1 MPDVAV
7 NLFSVGE
14 EQVERAFARLAR
26 AGDSLERR
34 LAQSSR
40 THARAVENASTAY
53 ANAERNIRRNLT
65 SNVAASNLL
74 ARAEQ
79 LRESRITNATRARA
93 RALENIDLKYKQSTS
108 QIKTS
113 AAESITAVRRLSQ
126 AETSR
131 EDRLADASR
140 KRSRA
145 VTEARVAYNRS
156 RKGIQDD
163 AADTTR
169 ATNLLARAEE
179 QRGERLRKSAVTRT
193 RAEEDANARYLQSA
207 RTITQSTK
215 DSEVLTNRLANAE
228 ASRNQRLERTGTDH
242 VRRLQDANTAY
253 TNATRLINQNTESS
267 TNATRR
273 LADASRAKETSIK
286 RAARI
291 ETSAIADTN
300 AAYERTARNINQNT
314 TTAEQATSRL
324 ARAERTRNDRRVL
337 AEQSYAQT
345 VADANTTFEKSSRNR
360 GQQLTNQAALTARLA
375 RAEQIR
381 DDRIANATRTRARA
395 EEDAQAN
402 FARTAENAQRAGTTS
417 TRALNQAA
425 QSTSRFERGLNAVN
439 RQLSTVGRRFRSV
452 FTVTAALQVLLVVH
466 QIGRGIAFLITQ
478 GIGFNM
484 FLEQNAIALSA
495 ILGTTR
501 ELTIANG
508 QAVSAIL
515 FYPVIYEEA
524 RRLQKEI
531 VLLSVETIG
540 TAEDLTGVY
549 QRILAFTAQQ
559 KATDEERLQ
568 LSSNLLNI
576 ARLIG
581 LNETETLIEIRQITT
596 LETNRGQA
604 VLQVLGLNIK
614 QLRNWKEQGELV
626 QRLNTALE
634 PIRIIAQEIGN
645 SFLGVSESVK
655 SLIAINLGTVF
666 QDSFRGLGDIL
677 RGARDRLTE
686 ILEQG
691 PLVQILGLSTAELE
705 AFGAKLAD
713 ILINVGTYLADAI
726 NSITEFTVRTPGFIT
741 GLTITF
747 QAIELLLSGVARAF
761 ARVFEFFGFLASS
774 TFGQTI
780 KTIFGDD
787 PVVRAQ
793 SRGAR
798 VQQGAGQLA
807 FASAAAGAGGGGS
820 GFGLESRSP
829 EFLSSRSSS
838 GLAADLRNDA
848 RAFKESIRSVGAVL
862 NAGAQLTASY
872 NRKIVGFFRSQ
883 DANFDTANERA
894 NTFGETLINLFEG
907 VKEFVSDINRSITF
921 TPEERAAQE
930 KLQQEFLP
938 GLFDPGVGLG
948 TFVKELAASFFENLG
963 PLIISTAAGAL
974 SGVSV
979 AGVPGAALG
988 AGFAAAAFVGPSFRD
1003 RLQGSADRTSATDR
1017 IGNLVS
1023 ERGIENLF
1031 ISITARI
1038 ERLNEILAVDFS
1050 KLNLDEITGI
1060 NEDILEIREQFAPF
1074 RRAAI
1079 EIIQADPAIVAGGEE
1094 TQKALRERIAAFDQF
1109 FKDFVALFTN
1119 RNQAL
1124 NELTRQQLRALNTI
1138 QKEVANLET
1147 QTTRIDIIQDRT
1159 SPTAF
1164 IAARETQIEN
1174 LRQRD
1179 LLRVGSLEGGPASV
1193 NRAAELRR
1201 QNVPREFESLL
1212 DERAAFQTGQAQFDA
1227 QTDLT
1232 ALKQVTAERQTQ
1244 HQLVTQTLETQQ
1256 RSLDQELSTLRDTES
1271 GYDRQLEIVE
1281 EIGRVQQSQGNE
1293 RLAQL
1298 QDQATLD
1305 EQNLLFARKQL
1316 TDFTV
1321 IRAEQL
1327 QLLLSSGASGEQ
1339 LTLFDQES
1347 TRQLQE
1353 LSGGVDQ
1360 FRDKLA
1366 LTNGTINETRTTLQL
1381 TADEAVETLRQAS
1394 VAIVNQ
1400 QASRAASRQEFE
1412 SGVNLGQLRRA
1423 SSLRATQLELATQ
1436 TADIQQQAL
1445 QQELSLLQS
1454 RDKGFARQLEIVT
1467 RIGAIEQLQGEL
1479 KIRSLQEQITLRQQ
1493 ELRIAEE
1500 SLAFSAT
1507 QSVQTR
1513 SELVSAGASPREL
1526 QNFDETSV
1534 QTIETLKTRIQ
1545 DLKNTI
1551 DLTNGSIEETGAAMI
1566 RAGKQTEES
1575 LRKISTVTVNIGA
1588 VARTSIRE
1596 FLVGVSRGTAKVGDF
1611 FANLGD
1617 SIRGHVT
1624 GGLAD
1629 ALTSKLD
1636 FDLVFERNVISLGG
1650 IFGTFGTRVSEVFQG
1665 VFDKIQ
1671 QGFAAISGQT
1681 IQAPVIVGEV
1691 GPQLPAP
1698 GTPGGPQGPPAPGTP
1713 GTSGANL
1720 APAAQGTP
1728 LGQQLARAGIEIAGL
1743 LASRP
1748 IREFSTDVGGGSSQ
1762 ARTGANIGGFVGST
1776 GGRIVGTAFGGPIG
1790 GAIGA
1795 FVGDF
1800 VGSFFG
1806 ALFGGLFAPGRI
1818 AAEKKKIR
1826 NYFDDILSFDPS
1838 FRNQPGA
1845 AKGTA
1850 FVPGAPDRE
1859 ALEFLGAVYADKNL
1873 RKNDE
1878 QGLGTVQRFA
1888 NQFFNA
1894 VFNRGLSVEQQRE
1907 EINSIRESQNINTP
1921 QDVLRVFTTFDRE
1934 VGPDEYQENVDEGL
1948 PREARVTRSD
1958 VLTGGIQLLTNF
1970 DERINAAAVANNF
1983 LADSFA
1989 KLRPEALETIEA
2001 IRNGSIDVE
2010 EALLKYGIPAG
2021 SLKIDE
2027 AEFLA
2032 FVELASQGID
2042 ALTERVNNFRKAL
2055 QDIEHTQVNLD
2066 VNFTQT
2072 LINEGFL
2079 DPDAIIA
2086 PLQARR
2092 DLYASNEE
2100 EARGRLPDL
2109 ASLDVTDDAATDR
2122 ALGTLNEVLNALE
2135 ARGQALLAIF
2145 KAESAAIDARIETL
2159 VAARMAAID
2168 AEVAAVREQIA
2179 VVEAVTDAIRDQVK
2193 AIDEQIKGI
2202 DRQIKAIDKRA
2213 GAVQDQIKAIDLERD
2228 AINDLIK
2235 AIDKRADA
2243 VTKEI
2248 KGIDRERDAIN
2259 DLIEAIDKR
2268 ADAVTKEIKGI
2279 DLERSLIND
2288 QIEAIDKR
2296 AGAVQDEI
2304 RGIDK
2309 QTTAITKQIPAINK
2323 QTAAITAQ
2331 ISAIDNQ
2338 IKELQTTVK
2347 AFEQVS
2353 LNAQKAIDSI
2363 VASVST
2369 APEQEAAVQRQ
2380 LADQET
2386 ELRNPDLT
2394 SVERASIL
2402 NEIIALSSQQVKLL
2416 QRGDPD
2422 AVRDFIKNVILPRLE
2437 GIQDNAD
2444 TTSMT
2449 ADTSIEVLQAEKDAQ
2464 IAAKDILIAEKD
2476 NLIAAKDILIAEKD
2490 NLIARRDEIIAEK
2503 DVLFAQRDI
2512 LDAKKDILN
2521 AKRDEI
2527 IAEKDNLISAKDIL
2541 DAEKDIL
2548 IARRDEII
2556 AEKDVLFAE
2565 RDILDAKKDELIVEK
2580 DLILAEKDVLF
2591 AQREELLENKNV
2603 LLEKIALQNDRRNV
2617 LLDDIKVIELKRNE
2631 EVAGVNDLIAEKDEL
2646 RNQFLND
2653 ITVINEA
2660 QVVVLE
2666 EMRAILD
2673 RRLAAATAALD
2684 QLVDNPSSGTDTGAA
2699 ETSAANERARERDE
2713 RARERDERAKDR
2725 AEATKERARRERES
2739 AEDRTRTG
2747 TGARVNDGDGG
2758 RTRPA
2763 GIGARVNAGDGG
2775 RTRTAGSG
2783 ARYGINAVPAQTG
2796 LFTTVRQPTLIRT
2809 GEGGFPEDVL
2819 IRPHRQGGIA
2829 GGEGGNGGGGGGG
2842 VTINI
2847 TNQFVIG
2854 DRNIGDATELA
2865 AEATEH
2871 MIEVLNEQL
2880 RFGEARIIIKDE
2892 ILEES

>member
-14 EQVERAFARLAR
+14 EQVERAFSRLAR

-345 VADANTTFEKSSRNR
+345 VADANTTFEKSSRSR
-360 GQQLTNQAALTARLA
+360 GQQLNNQAALTARLA

-417 TRALNQAA
+417 TRALNQAT

-466 QIGRGIAFLITQ
+466 QIGRGIGFLIAQ

-604 VLQVLGLNIK
+604 VLQVLGFNIK

-634 PIRIIAQEIGN
+634 PIRKIAQEIGN
-645 SFLGVSESVK
+645 SFLGVLESVE

-677 RGARDRLTE
+677 RGARDRLKE

-713 ILINVGTYLADAI
+713 ILINVGTYLADVI
-726 NSITEFTVRTPGFIT
+726 NSVTEFTVRTPAFIT
-741 GLTITF
+741 GLTYLF
-747 QAIELLLSGVARAF
+747 QSIELLLSGVARAF
-761 ARVFEFFGFLASS
+761 ARVVEFFGFLSSS

-780 KTIFGDD
+780 STIFGDD
-787 PVVRAQ
+787 PAVRAQ

-807 FASAAAGAGGGGS
+807 FASAAAGGGGGSGS

-829 EFLSSRSSS
+829 AYLSTRASS
-838 GLAADLRNDA
+838 GLADDLQNDA

-872 NRKIVGFFRSQ
+872 NRKIVGFFQRQ
-883 DANFDTANERA
+883 DTNFDTANEKA
-894 NTFGETLINLFEG
+894 NSFGETLINLFVNVKKFILDIDTNLG
-907 VKEFVSDINRSITF
+907 VTPRQITARKEQN
-921 TPEERAAQE
+921 
-930 KLQQEFLP
+930 QEFLT
-938 GLFDPGVGLG
+938 GFIDPGVSLG
-948 TFVKELAASFFENLG
+948 TFVKELATSFFENLIPLLTGAAVGLGVGG
-963 PLIISTAAGAL
+963 PVGAAIGAGA
-974 SGVSV
+974 
-979 AGVPGAALG
+979 AT
-988 AGFAAAAFVGPSFRD
+988 AAFVGPRFNE

-1094 TQKALRERIAAFDQF
+1094 TQKALRERIAAFDKF

-1124 NELTRQQLRALNTI
+1124 NDLTKQQLRALNTI

-1147 QTTRIDIIQDRT
+1147 QTTRIDIIQNRT

-1164 IAARETQIEN
+1164 IVARETQIEN

-1271 GYDRQLEIVE
+1271 DYDRQLEIVE

-1347 TRQLQE
+1347 TRQLEE

-1445 QQELSLLQS
+1445 QQELSFLQS

-1500 SLAFSAT
+1500 SLVFTAT

-1545 DLKNTI
+1545 ELKNTI
-1551 DLTNGSIEETGAAMI
+1551 DLTNGSIDETGEAMI

-1575 LRKISTVTVNIGA
+1575 LRKISTVTVNLGA
-1588 VARTSIRE
+1588 VARSSIRE

-1611 FANLGD
+1611 FENLGD

-1671 QGFAAISGQT
+1671 QGFASISGQT

-1691 GPQLPAP
+1691 GPQLPPP
-1698 GTPGGPQGPPAPGTP
+1698 GTPGGPQGPPAPGTAGTPAPVPAP
-1713 GTSGANL
+1713 GI
-1720 APAAQGTP
+1720 AAAGTP
-1728 LGQQLARAGIEIAGL
+1728 LGEQLSRAGIEIASIF
-1743 LASRP
+1743 ARDP
-1748 IREFSTDVGGGSSQ
+1748 IREFATDVGGGSSQ

-1776 GGRIVGTAFGGPIG
+1776 GGRIVGTAIGGPIG

-1795 FVGDF
+1795 FLGDF
-1800 VGSFFG
+1800 VGSFLG
-1806 ALFGGLFAPGRI
+1806 GLLGGLFGPGRI
-1818 AAEKKKIR
+1818 AKEKSQTR
-1826 NYFDDILSFDPS
+1826 GYLGDTFSFDPS
-1838 FRNQPGA
+1838 FKNLSQAR
-1845 AKGTA
+1845 KGSA
-1850 FVPGAPDRE
+1850 FVPGFPDRE
-1859 ALEFLGAVYADKNL
+1859 AIEFLAADYSADAI

-1878 QGLGTVQRFA
+1878 RGLGTAQRYA
-1888 NQFFNA
+1888 NQFYNA
-1894 VFNRGLSVEQQRE
+1894 VFNEGLTVGEQRE
-1907 EINSIRESQNINTP
+1907 EANRLAERQGIDSPR
-1921 QDVLRVFTTFDRE
+1921 DALRVFNRFDRD

-1948 PREARVTRSD
+1948 PAEARVTRRD
-1958 VLTGGIQLLTNF
+1958 VLTGAIQFSTDF
-1970 DERINAAAVANNF
+1970 DERVDATAFANNL

-1989 KLRPEALETIEA
+1989 RLRPEALETIAA
-2001 IRNGSIDVE
+2001 IRDGSIDVE
-2010 EALLKYGIPAG
+2010 EALLKYNIPAG
-2021 SLKIDE
+2021 SLQIDE

-2032 FVELASQGID
+2032 FVELAKKSLDELI
-2042 ALTERVNNFRKAL
+2042 ERVDNFRKAL
-2055 QDIEHTQVNLD
+2055 QSIEHTQVNLD

-2079 DPDAIIA
+2079 EPDAIIA
-2086 PLQARR
+2086 PLRARA
-2092 DLYASNEE
+2092 DLYATNEAD
-2100 EARGRLPDL
+2100 ARGRLPDL

-2122 ALGTLNEVLNALE
+2122 ALNTLNEVLDALE
-2135 ARGQALLAIF
+2135 ARGAALLAIF
-2145 KAESAAIDARIETL
+2145 KAESAAIDAEIKAL
-2159 VAARMAAID
+2159 VTARMAAID
-2168 AEVAAVREQIA
+2168 AEVAVIQTQIDA
-2179 VVEAVTDAIRDQVK
+2179 INMVTDAIKDQIT
-2193 AIDEQIKGI
+2193 AIDFHIRAVNKEIS
-2202 DRQIKAIDKRA
+2202 AIDKQTT
-2213 GAVQDQIKAIDLERD
+2213 VITKQ
-2228 AINDLIK
+2228 
-2235 AIDKRADA
+2235 
-2243 VTKEI
+2243 VT
-2248 KGIDRERDAIN
+2248 A
-2259 DLIEAIDKR
+2259 
-2268 ADAVTKEIKGI
+2268 
-2279 DLERSLIND
+2279 
-2288 QIEAIDKR
+2288 
-2296 AGAVQDEI
+2296 
-2304 RGIDK
+2304 IDK
-2309 QTTAITKQIPAINK
+2309 QTTAIKD
-2323 QTAAITAQ
+2323 Q
-2331 ISAIDNQ
+2331 ISAIDDQ
-2338 IKELQTTVK
+2338 IKELLTTVK

-2353 LNAQKAIDSI
+2353 SNAQNAIDAI

-2369 APEQEAAVQRQ
+2369 VPEQEAAIQRRI
-2380 LADQET
+2380 ADRET
-2386 ELRNPDLT
+2386 ELLNPDLT
-2394 SVERASIL
+2394 PVERAGIL
-2402 NEIIALSSQQVKLL
+2402 NEIVALTPAQFNLLL
-2416 QRGDPD
+2416 QSDP
-2422 AVRDFIKNVILPRLE
+2422 AAARAYAENVSIPRLE
-2437 GIQDNAD
+2437 GIQDSAD

-2449 ADTSIEVLQAEKDAQ
+2449 ATTDIGVLQAEKDA
-2464 IAAKDILIAEKD
+2464 
-2476 NLIAAKDILIAEKD
+2476 
-2490 NLIARRDEIIAEK
+2490 EI
-2503 DVLFAQRDI
+2503 
-2512 LDAKKDILN
+2512 
-2521 AKRDEI
+2521 AKRDV
-2527 IAEKDNLISAKDIL
+2527 LI
-2541 DAEKDIL
+2541 AEKDIL
-2548 IARRDEII
+2548 IAKRDE
-2556 AEKDVLFAE
+2556 L
-2565 RDILDAKKDELIVEK
+2565 
-2580 DLILAEKDVLF
+2580 LAEKDILL
-2591 AQREELLENKNV
+2591 AEREILLEDKNSLLEQLHIEDLKRNELLAD
-2603 LLEKIALQNDRRNV
+2603 IAL
-2617 LLDDIKVIELKRNE
+2617 IELQRNE
-2631 EVAGVNDLIAEKDEL
+2631 EVAGVNELIAEKDEL
-2646 RNQFLND
+2646 RNKFLID
-2653 ITVINEA
+2653 ITAINEA
-2660 QVVVLE
+2660 QAVVLE
-2666 EMRAILD
+2666 EMREILD
-2673 RRLAAATAALD
+2673 RRLTAAVDSLEALENSPFINTDLDKDDDTRTDIRSRPGAEDDAAEEREKERVAKEKERADAAA
-2684 QLVDNPSSGTDTGAA
+2684 
-2699 ETSAANERARERDE
+2699 
-2713 RARERDERAKDR
+2713 ERAKDR
-2725 AEATKERARRERES
+2725 AEAAEDRARRGRERTEATEERARERAERAREKAERDKERNERARERAEAAKERARRERES
-2739 AEDRTRTG
+2739 AESAASG
-2747 TGARVNDGDGG
+2747 TYTTAENREREKENARKRDEVARERARRERESAANRRKNDLSSGSSLHPIIAALLGLSSSSRQGDTPVVGG
-2758 RTRPA
+2758 
-2763 GIGARVNAGDGG
+2763 
-2775 RTRTAGSG
+2775 
-2783 ARYGINAVPAQTG
+2783 QTG
-2796 LFTTVRQPTLIRT
+2796 LFTTVRQPTIIRA
-2809 GEGGFPEDVL
+2809 GEGGFAEDVL
-2819 IRPHRQGGIA
+2819 IRPHRQGGMG
-2829 GGEGGNGGGGGGG
+2829 GGEGSEAG

-2854 DRNIGDATELA
+2854 DSNIGDAEALASEITEKMV
-2865 AEATEH
+2865 TT
-2871 MIEVLNEQL
+2871 INEQL
-2880 RFGEARIIIKDE
+2880 RFGEARVIIKDE

>member
-1 MPDVAV
+1 MPDVSV

-14 EQVERAFARLAR
+14 EQVERAFSRLAR
-26 AGDSLERR
+26 AGDTLERK

-53 ANAERNIRRNLT
+53 ARNLR
-65 SNVAASNLL
+65 NNQQNLTAL
-74 ARAEQ
+74 ERAEQ
-79 LRESRITNATRARA
+79 
-93 RALENIDLKYKQSTS
+93 
-108 QIKTS
+108 
-113 AAESITAVRRLSQ
+113 
-126 AETSR
+126 
-131 EDRLADASR
+131 
-140 KRSRA
+140 
-145 VTEARVAYNRS
+145 
-156 RKGIQDD
+156 
-163 AADTTR
+163 
-169 ATNLLARAEE
+169 
-179 QRGERLRKSAVTRT
+179 
-193 RAEEDANARYLQSA
+193 
-207 RTITQSTK
+207 
-215 DSEVLTNRLANAE
+215 
-228 ASRNQRLERTGTDH
+228 SRNDKI
-242 VRRLQDANTAY
+242 D
-253 TNATRLINQNTESS
+253 
-267 TNATRR
+267 NATRR
-273 LADASRAKETSIK
+273 RA
-286 RAARI
+286 
-291 ETSAIADTN
+291 
-300 AAYERTARNINQNT
+300 Q
-314 TTAEQATSRL
+314 AE
-324 ARAERTRNDRRVL
+324 
-337 AEQSYAQT
+337 
-345 VADANTTFEKSSRNR
+345 K
-360 GQQLTNQAALTARLA
+360 
-375 RAEQIR
+375 
-381 DDRIANATRTRARA
+381 
-395 EEDAQAN
+395 DAQAT
-402 FARTAENAQRAGTTS
+402 FARTAETAQRVGTTS

-439 RQLSTVGRRFRSV
+439 RQLSTIGRRFRSV

-466 QIGRGIAFLITQ
+466 QIGRGIGYLITQ
-478 GIGFNM
+478 GIGFNR

-645 SFLGVSESVK
+645 SFLGISESVK

-666 QDSFRGLGDIL
+666 QDSFRGLGDVL
-677 RGARDRLTE
+677 RGARDRLKE

-713 ILINVGTYLADAI
+713 ILINVGTYLADVI
-726 NSITEFTVRTPGFIT
+726 NKVTEFTVRTPAFIT
-741 GLTITF
+741 GLTFIF

-761 ARVFEFFGFLASS
+761 ARVVEFFGFLSSS

-787 PVVRAQ
+787 PAVRAQ

-807 FASAAAGAGGGGS
+807 FASAAAGAGGGSGS

-829 EFLSSRSSS
+829 EFLSSQSSS

-894 NTFGETLINLFEG
+894 NTFGETLINLFQG
-907 VKEFVSDINRSITF
+907 VKEFIRDINRSITF

-948 TFVKELAASFFENLG
+948 TFVKELLTSFGENLLV
-963 PLIISTAAGAL
+963 LIGAAAAGGAAGL
-974 SGVSV
+974 GIG
-979 AGVPGAALG
+979 GVPGAIVG
-988 AGFAAAAFVGPSFRD
+988 AAIGASATTAAFVGPSFRD

-1138 QKEVANLET
+1138 QKEVANLEG
-1147 QTTRIDIIQDRT
+1147 QATRLSVIQDQI

-1164 IAARETQIEN
+1164 IASRETQIEN

-1179 LLRVGSLEGGPASV
+1179 LLRVGEIEGGAASV

-1201 QNVPREFESLL
+1201 QNIPREFESLL
-1212 DERAAFQTGQAQFDA
+1212 AERAAFQTEQAQFDA
-1227 QTDLT
+1227 QTALT
-1232 ALKQVTAERQTQ
+1232 ALKQVTAERETQ

-1256 RSLDQELSTLRDTES
+1256 RSLEQELSILRNTES
-1271 GYDRQLEIVE
+1271 GYDRQLEIVK
-1281 EIGRVQQSQGNE
+1281 EIGSVQQSQGNE

-1305 EQNLLFARKQL
+1305 EQNLAFARKRV
-1316 TDFTV
+1316 TDAVTT
-1321 IRAEQL
+1321 REGDR
-1327 QLLLSSGASGEQ
+1327 QLLAIGGATERQ
-1339 LTLFDQES
+1339 LTLFDQAS
-1347 TRQLQE
+1347 TRQLE
-1353 LSGGVDQ
+1353 DLSSGVDQ

-1381 TADEAVETLRQAS
+1381 TAEESVETLRQAS
-1394 VAIVNQ
+1394 IAIVNQ
-1400 QASRAASRQEFE
+1400 QASRAAARQEFE
-1412 SGVNLGQLRRA
+1412 SGVNLTQLQRA
-1423 SSLRATQLELATQ
+1423 SSIRATQLELATK

-1445 QQELSLLQS
+1445 QQELSFLQS
-1454 RDKGFARQLEIVT
+1454 RDKGFARQLEIVE

-1479 KIRSLQEQITLRQQ
+1479 KIKSLQEQVTLRQQ

-1500 SLAFSAT
+1500 SLVFSVT
-1507 QSVQTR
+1507 QSGQQR
-1513 SELVSAGASPREL
+1513 SQLVSEGASPREL

-1534 QTIETLKTRIQ
+1534 PRIETLKTRVQ
-1545 DLKNTI
+1545 ELKNTI
-1551 DLTNGSIEETGAAMI
+1551 DLMNGSIEETGAAMQ
-1566 RAGKQTEES
+1566 RAGAQTEES
-1575 LRKISTVTVNIGA
+1575 LKKISTVTVNLGA

-1611 FANLGD
+1611 FENLGD

-1698 GTPGGPQGPPAPGTP
+1698 GTPGGPPGPPAPGTP
-1713 GTSGANL
+1713 GTSAANL
-1720 APAAQGTP
+1720 APAPQGTP
-1728 LGQQLARAGIEIAGL
+1728 LDQQLTRAGIEIAGL
-1743 LASRP
+1743 LASGP

-1776 GGRIVGTAFGGPIG
+1776 AGRIVGSTFGPL
-1790 GAIGA
+1790 GAAAGA
-1795 FVGDF
+1795 FIGDF

-1806 ALFGGLFAPGRI
+1806 ALFGGLFGPGRI

-1894 VFNRGLSVEQQRE
+1894 IFNQGLSIEQQRE
-1907 EINSIRESQNINTP
+1907 EIGSIRESLNINTP

-1989 KLRPEALETIEA
+1989 ELRPEALETIEA

-2042 ALTERVNNFRKAL
+2042 ALTERVDNFRKAL

-2092 DLYASNEE
+2092 NLYASNEE

-2145 KAESAAIDARIETL
+2145 KAESAAIDAEIKVL

-2168 AEVAAVREQIA
+2168 AEVAVVQQQITA
-2179 VVEAVTDAIRDQVK
+2179 IDMVTDAIKDQIS
-2193 AIDEQIKGI
+2193 AIDFHI
-2202 DRQIKAIDKRA
+2202 RA
-2213 GAVQDQIKAIDLERD
+2213 V
-2228 AINDLIK
+2228 N
-2235 AIDKRADA
+2235 
-2243 VTKEI
+2243 KEI
-2248 KGIDRERDAIN
+2248 KVIDQQT
-2259 DLIEAIDKR
+2259 
-2268 ADAVTKEIKGI
+2268 AVITK
-2279 DLERSLIND
+2279 
-2288 QIEAIDKR
+2288 QVTA
-2296 AGAVQDEI
+2296 
-2304 RGIDK
+2304 IDK
-2309 QTTAITKQIPAINK
+2309 QTTAITD
-2323 QTAAITAQ
+2323 Q
-2331 ISAIDNQ
+2331 ISAIDDQ

-2347 AFEQVS
+2347 AFEKVS
-2353 LNAQKAIDSI
+2353 SNAQNAIDSI

-2369 APEQEAAVQRQ
+2369 VPEQEAAIQRRI
-2380 LADQET
+2380 ADRET
-2386 ELRNPDLT
+2386 ELLNPDLT
-2394 SVERASIL
+2394 PVERAGIL
-2402 NEIIALSSQQVKLL
+2402 NEIVALTPEQFNLLL
-2416 QRGDPD
+2416 QSDP
-2422 AVRDFIKNVILPRLE
+2422 AAARAYAENVSIPRLE
-2437 GIQDNAD
+2437 GIQDSAD

-2449 ADTSIEVLQAEKDAQ
+2449 ATTDIGVLQAEKDA
-2464 IAAKDILIAEKD
+2464 
-2476 NLIAAKDILIAEKD
+2476 
-2490 NLIARRDEIIAEK
+2490 EI
-2503 DVLFAQRDI
+2503 
-2512 LDAKKDILN
+2512 
-2521 AKRDEI
+2521 AKRDV
-2527 IAEKDNLISAKDIL
+2527 LI
-2541 DAEKDIL
+2541 AEKDIL
-2548 IARRDEII
+2548 IARRDE
-2556 AEKDVLFAE
+2556 L
-2565 RDILDAKKDELIVEK
+2565 
-2580 DLILAEKDVLF
+2580 LAEKDILL
-2591 AQREELLENKNV
+2591 AEREILLEDKNL
-2603 LLEKIALQNDRRNV
+2603 LLEQLH
-2617 LLDDIKVIELKRNE
+2617 IEDLKRNE
-2631 EVAGVNDLIAEKDEL
+2631 LLADIAVIELQRNDEVAGVNELIAEKDEL

-2666 EMRAILD
+2666 QMREILD
-2673 RRLAAATAALD
+2673 RRLAATVDALEG
-2684 QLVDNPSSGTDTGAA
+2684 LTDNPSSSGTATAAA
-2699 ETSAANERARERDE
+2699 EERAKNRANAAPLRAAAERARAEA
-2713 RARERDERAKDR
+2713 ARERERERAVAAAERAERAKERNAAARER
-2725 AEATKERARRERES
+2725 AEAARDRARIARERAGGAAPGTYTTAEDRERERENAREIAKNRANAAPLYAAAERERARRER
-2739 AEDRTRTG
+2739 AKN
-2747 TGARVNDGDGG
+2747 V
-2758 RTRPA
+2758 
-2763 GIGARVNAGDGG
+2763 
-2775 RTRTAGSG
+2775 
-2783 ARYGINAVPAQTG
+2783 VPAQTG

-2809 GEGGFPEDVL
+2809 GEGGFAEDVL

-2829 GGEGGNGGGGGGG
+2829 GGGGEGSEGLGTGAG

-2854 DRNIGDATELA
+2854 DRNIGDTEELA
-2865 AEATEH
+2865 SEITEKMVAT
-2871 MIEVLNEQL
+2871 INEQL
-2880 RFGEARIIIKDE
+2880 RFGEARVIIKDE
-2892 ILEES
+2892 ILEEST

>member
-1 MPDVAV
+1 MPDVSV

-14 EQVERAFARLAR
+14 EQVERAFGRLAR
-26 AGDSLERR
+26 AGDTLERK

-53 ANAERNIRRNLT
+53 ARNLR
-65 SNVAASNLL
+65 NNQQNLTAL
-74 ARAEQ
+74 ERAEQ
-79 LRESRITNATRARA
+79 SRNDKIDNATRKRA
-93 RALENIDLKYKQSTS
+93 
-108 QIKTS
+108 
-113 AAESITAVRRLSQ
+113 Q
-126 AETSR
+126 AE
-131 EDRLADASR
+131 
-140 KRSRA
+140 K
-145 VTEARVAYNRS
+145 
-156 RKGIQDD
+156 
-163 AADTTR
+163 
-169 ATNLLARAEE
+169 
-179 QRGERLRKSAVTRT
+179 
-193 RAEEDANARYLQSA
+193 
-207 RTITQSTK
+207 
-215 DSEVLTNRLANAE
+215 
-228 ASRNQRLERTGTDH
+228 
-242 VRRLQDANTAY
+242 
-253 TNATRLINQNTESS
+253 
-267 TNATRR
+267 
-273 LADASRAKETSIK
+273 
-286 RAARI
+286 
-291 ETSAIADTN
+291 
-300 AAYERTARNINQNT
+300 
-314 TTAEQATSRL
+314 
-324 ARAERTRNDRRVL
+324 
-337 AEQSYAQT
+337 
-345 VADANTTFEKSSRNR
+345 
-360 GQQLTNQAALTARLA
+360 
-375 RAEQIR
+375 
-381 DDRIANATRTRARA
+381 
-395 EEDAQAN
+395 DAQAT
-402 FARTAENAQRAGTTS
+402 FARTAETAQRAGTTS

-439 RQLSTVGRRFRSV
+439 RQLSTIGRRFRSV

-466 QIGRGIAFLITQ
+466 QIGRGIGYLITQ
-478 GIGFNM
+478 GIGFNR

-798 VQQGAGQLA
+798 VQQGTGQLA

-1050 KLNLDEITGI
+1050 KLNIDEITGI

-1079 EIIQADPAIVAGGEE
+1079 EIIQADPAIVAGGEK

-1138 QKEVANLET
+1138 QKEVANLEG
-1147 QTTRIDIIQDRT
+1147 QATRRDIIQDRT

-1164 IAARETQIEN
+1164 IAARETEIEN

-1201 QNVPREFESLL
+1201 QNVPQEYESLL
-1212 DERAAFQTGQAQFDA
+1212 AARATFQTEQTLFDA

-1256 RSLDQELSTLRDTES
+1256 RSLEQELSTLRDTES
-1271 GYDRQLEIVE
+1271 GYDRQLEIVK
-1281 EIGRVQQSQGNE
+1281 EIGSVQQLQGNE

-1305 EQNLLFARKQL
+1305 EQNLAFARKRV
-1316 TDFTV
+1316 TDNVTSREEV
-1321 IRAEQL
+1321 RQRIEIE
-1327 QLLLSSGASGEQ
+1327 GASEIQ

-1347 TRQLQE
+1347 TRQLE
-1353 LSGGVDQ
+1353 DLSSGVDQ

-1381 TADEAVETLRQAS
+1381 TAEESVETLRQAS
-1394 VAIVNQ
+1394 IAIVNQ
-1400 QASRAASRQEFE
+1400 QASRAAARQEFE
-1412 SGVNLGQLRRA
+1412 SGVNLTQLRRA
-1423 SSLRATQLELATQ
+1423 SSIRATQLELATK

-1445 QQELSLLQS
+1445 QQELSFLQS
-1454 RDKGFARQLEIVT
+1454 RDKGFARQLEIVE

-1479 KIRSLQEQITLRQQ
+1479 KIRSLQEQVTLRQQ

-1500 SLAFSAT
+1500 SLVFSVT
-1507 QSVQTR
+1507 QSGQQR
-1513 SELVSAGASPREL
+1513 SQLVSEGASPIEL

-1534 QTIETLKTRIQ
+1534 PMIETLKTRVQ
-1545 DLKNTI
+1545 ELKNTI
-1551 DLTNGSIEETGAAMI
+1551 DLMNGSIEETGAAMQ
-1566 RAGKQTEES
+1566 RAGAQTEES
-1575 LRKISTVTVNIGA
+1575 LKKISTVTVNLGA

-1611 FANLGD
+1611 FSNLSS
-1617 SIRGHVT
+1617 SISGHVT

-1629 ALTSKLD
+1629 ALSSKLD
-1636 FDLVFERNVISLGG
+1636 FDLEFERNVVSLGG

-1681 IQAPVIVGEV
+1681 IQAPTVVGEV

-1698 GTPGGPQGPPAPGTP
+1698 GTPGGPPGPPAPGTP

-1720 APAAQGTP
+1720 APAPQGTP
-1728 LGQQLARAGIEIAGL
+1728 ISQQLTRAGIEIAGL
-1743 LASRP
+1743 FASKP

-1762 ARTGANIGGFVGST
+1762 ARTGANVGGFVGST
-1776 GGRIVGTAFGGPIG
+1776 GGRIVGSIFGPV
-1790 GAIGA
+1790 GAAAGA
-1795 FVGDF
+1795 FLGDF
-1800 VGSFFG
+1800 VGSFI
-1806 ALFGGLFAPGRI
+1806 GGLIGGFFAPGRI
-1818 AAEKKKIR
+1818 AQEKKGTRKF
-1826 NYFDDILSFDPS
+1826 FDETLSFDPS
-1838 FRNQPGA
+1838 YKNLSQAR
-1845 AKGTA
+1845 KGSA
-1850 FVPGAPDRE
+1850 FVPGFADRE
-1859 ALEFLGAVYADKNL
+1859 VAEFFGADYAAEAI

-1878 QGLGTVQRFA
+1878 QGLGTAQRYA
-1888 NQFFNA
+1888 NQFENA
-1894 VFNRGLSVEQQRE
+1894 SYNEGLTRGEQQDEFYRLAE
-1907 EINSIRESQNINTP
+1907 RQGIDTP
-1921 QDVLRVFTTFDRE
+1921 QDALDVYNRFDRD

-1948 PREARVTRSD
+1948 SREARVTRSD
-1958 VLTGGIQLLTNF
+1958 VLTGAVRFSTDF
-1970 DERINAAAVANNF
+1970 DDRVNATAFANNL
-1983 LADSFA
+1983 LAESFA
-1989 KLRPEALETIEA
+1989 KLRPEALETIA
-2001 IRNGSIDVE
+2001 GIKDGSIDVE
-2010 EALLKYGIPAG
+2010 EALLKFNLPAG
-2021 SLKIDE
+2021 SLQIDDK
-2027 AEFLA
+2027 AFLE
-2032 FVELASQGID
+2032 FVELAKKD
-2042 ALTERVNNFRKAL
+2042 LDELTNRVDNFRRAL
-2055 QDIEHTQVNLD
+2055 QSIEHTQVNLD

-2079 DPDAIIA
+2079 EPDAIIV
-2086 PLQARR
+2086 PLQARA
-2092 DLYASNEE
+2092 DLAAANEAD
-2100 EARGRLPDL
+2100 ARGRLPDL
-2109 ASLDVTDDAATDR
+2109 DALDVTDDVATDR
-2122 ALGTLNEVLNALE
+2122 ALNILDEVFSALE
-2135 ARGQALLAIF
+2135 ARGEALLAIF
-2145 KAESAAIDARIETL
+2145 KAESAAIDAQIKVL
-2159 VAARMAAID
+2159 VDDRMAAID
-2168 AEVAAVREQIA
+2168 AEVAVVQAQIDA
-2179 VVEAVTDAIRDQVK
+2179 INMVTDAIRDQIT
-2193 AIDEQIKGI
+2193 AIDA
-2202 DRQIKAIDKRA
+2202 QIKAIDKEISAIDKRA
-2213 GAVQDQIKAIDLERD
+2213 DAVQDRIKAIDLERD
-2228 AINDLIK
+2228 AINDLVK

-2248 KGIDRERDAIN
+2248 RGIDRERDAIN
-2259 DLIEAIDKR
+2259 DLIQAIDKR
-2268 ADAVTKEIKGI
+2268 A
-2279 DLERSLIND
+2279 N
-2288 QIEAIDKR
+2288 
-2296 AGAVQDEI
+2296 AVQDEI

-2309 QTTAITKQIPAINK
+2309 QTTATTKQITAIDA
-2323 QTAAITAQ
+2323 QTAAITGQ
-2331 ISAIDNQ
+2331 ISAIDDQ

-2353 LNAQKAIDSI
+2353 LNAQNAIDTI

-2369 APEQEAAVQRQ
+2369 VPEQEAAVQRQ
-2380 LADQET
+2380 IADREA
-2386 ELRNPDLT
+2386 ELLNPNLT
-2394 SVERASIL
+2394 PVERAGIQ
-2402 NEIIALSSQQVKLL
+2402 NEIIALTPAQVKLL
-2416 QRGDPD
+2416 QQGDPE
-2422 AVRDFIKNVILPRLE
+2422 AARAFVENIILPRLE
-2437 GIQDNAD
+2437 GIQDAAD

-2449 ADTSIEVLQAEKDAQ
+2449 ATTDIGVLQAEKDAE
-2464 IAAKDILIAEKD
+2464 IAARDVLIAEKDNLIAVKDILSTKKDILIARRDEIIAEKD
-2476 NLIAAKDILIAEKD
+2476 NLIAAKDIL
-2490 NLIARRDEIIAEK
+2490 N
-2503 DVLFAQRDI
+2503 
-2512 LDAKKDILN
+2512 
-2521 AKRDEI
+2521 
-2527 IAEKDNLISAKDIL
+2527 
-2541 DAEKDIL
+2541 AEKDIL

-2556 AEKDVLFAE
+2556 AEKDVLFTE

-2591 AQREELLENKNV
+2591 AKREELLEDKNI
-2603 LLEKIALQNDRRNV
+2603 LLENLHIEGLKRNE
-2617 LLDDIKVIELKRNE
+2617 LLAEIVVIELQRNE
-2631 EVAGVNDLIAEKDEL
+2631 EVAGVNELIAEKDEL
-2646 RNQFLND
+2646 RNQFLLD
-2653 ITVINEA
+2653 ITEINEA
-2660 QVVVLE
+2660 QAIVLAEMRSILNRRLTEAVNALE
-2666 EMRAILD
+2666 ELVNNPFIDTGKDRDVSTDDDILSSPGAAGEREKEEAARAKERADEAD
-2673 RRLAAATAALD
+2673 RRAKERDDEADARAAKRKARED
-2684 QLVDNPSSGTDTGAA
+2684 AA
-2699 ETSAANERARERDE
+2699 EKRATDKAARDKEAADRSKEANDARR
-2713 RARERDERAKDR
+2713 RR
-2725 AEATKERARRERES
+2725 AEAAKESARRRRETAGGGTPVTNSAAEERERERARRER
-2739 AEDRTRTG
+2739 AART
-2747 TGARVNDGDGG
+2747 
-2758 RTRPA
+2758 PFLF
-2763 GIGARVNAGDGG
+2763 
-2775 RTRTAGSG
+2775 SHPSSPPPLP
-2783 ARYGINAVPAQTG
+2783 NAVPAQTG

>member
-466 QIGRGIAFLITQ
+466 QIGRGIGFLIAQ

-677 RGARDRLTE
+677 RGARDRLKE

-713 ILINVGTYLADAI
+713 ILINVGTYLADVI
-726 NSITEFTVRTPGFIT
+726 NSVTEFTVRTPAFIT
-741 GLTITF
+741 GLTFLF

-761 ARVFEFFGFLASS
+761 ARVIEFFGFLASS

-780 KTIFGDD
+780 STIFGDD
-787 PVVRAQ
+787 PAVRAQ

-807 FASAAAGAGGGGS
+807 FASAAAGAGGGSGS

-829 EFLSSRSSS
+829 EFLSSQSSS

-872 NRKIVGFFRSQ
+872 NRKIVGFFRNQ

-894 NTFGETLINLFEG
+894 NTFGETLINLFQG
-907 VKEFVSDINRSITF
+907 VKEFIRDINRSITF

-948 TFVKELAASFFENLG
+948 TFVKELATSFFENLIPLLTGAAVGLGVGG
-963 PLIISTAAGAL
+963 PVGAAIGAGA
-974 SGVSV
+974 
-979 AGVPGAALG
+979 AT
-988 AGFAAAAFVGPSFRD
+988 AAFVGPRFNE

-1023 ERGIENLF
+1023 ERGIGNLF
-1031 ISITARI
+1031 ASITARI

-1060 NEDILEIREQFAPF
+1060 NEDILEIRRQFAPF

-1079 EIIQADPAIVAGGEE
+1079 KILDADPAIVAGGEE

-1119 RNQAL
+1119 RNQVL
-1124 NELTRQQLRALNTI
+1124 NELTRQQLRALNSI
-1138 QKEVANLET
+1138 QKEVANLEG
-1147 QTTRIDIIQDRT
+1147 QATRLSIIQDQI

-1164 IAARETQIEN
+1164 IASRETQIEN
-1174 LRQRD
+1174 RRQNE
-1179 LLRVGSLEGGPASV
+1179 LLSVGETEGGVESV
-1193 NRAAELRR
+1193 ERIAELRR
-1201 QNVPREFESLL
+1201 RNVSREFESLL
-1212 DERAAFQTGQAQFDA
+1212 AERAAFQTEQTLFDP
-1227 QTDLT
+1227 QTDLI
-1232 ALKQVTAERQTQ
+1232 LVKQVTAERETQ
-1244 HQLVTQTLETQQ
+1244 HQLVTQALGVRQQSLE
-1256 RSLDQELSTLRDTES
+1256 QELSILRNTES

-1305 EQNLLFARKQL
+1305 EQNLAFAQKRLADAVTTREGDRQLFA
-1316 TDFTV
+1316 T
-1321 IRAEQL
+1321 IG
-1327 QLLLSSGASGEQ
+1327 GATERQ
-1339 LTLFDQES
+1339 LTLFDQAS
-1347 TRQLQE
+1347 TRQLE
-1353 LSGGVDQ
+1353 DLSSGVDQ

-1381 TADEAVETLRQAS
+1381 TAEESVETLRQAS
-1394 VAIVNQ
+1394 IAIVNQ

-1412 SGVNLGQLRRA
+1412 SGVNLSQLRRA
-1423 SSLRATQLELATQ
+1423 SSIRATQLELATQ

-1445 QQELSLLQS
+1445 QQELSFLQS

-1479 KIRSLQEQITLRQQ
+1479 KIRSLQEQVTLRQQ

-1500 SLAFSAT
+1500 SLVFSVT

-1513 SELVSAGASPREL
+1513 SELVSVGASPREL
-1526 QNFDETSV
+1526 QTFDESSV
-1534 QTIETLKTRIQ
+1534 QTIETLRTRIQ
-1545 DLKNTI
+1545 DLRNEI
-1551 DLTNGSIEETGAAMI
+1551 DLTNGSIEETGAAMQ
-1566 RAGKQTEES
+1566 RAGEQTEENI
-1575 LRKISTVTVNIGA
+1575 RKIATVTVNLGA
-1588 VARTSIRE
+1588 VTRNSIRE

-1611 FANLGD
+1611 FSNLAD
-1617 SIRGHVT
+1617 SISANVT
-1624 GGLAD
+1624 GGLAE
-1629 ALTSKLD
+1629 ALTSKLE

-1650 IFGTFGTRVSEVFQG
+1650 IFGTFGDRVSAVFEG
-1665 VFDKIQ
+1665 VFDKIR
-1671 QGFAAISGQT
+1671 QGFASISGQT
-1681 IQAPVIVGEV
+1681 IQAPTVVGEV
-1691 GPQLPAP
+1691 GPQLPPP

-1713 GTSGANL
+1713 GTPSAGVPTQATQSNL
-1720 APAAQGTP
+1720 T
-1728 LGQQLARAGIEIAGL
+1728 QQLAIAGIEIGSL
-1743 LASRP
+1743 LAREP

-1776 GGRIVGTAFGGPIG
+1776 GGRLIGTAFGGPVG

-1806 ALFGGLFAPGRI
+1806 ALFGGLFGPGRI
-1818 AAEKKKIR
+1818 ASEKKKIR
-1826 NYFDDILSFDPS
+1826 NYFDEVLSFDPS

-1850 FVPGAPDRE
+1850 FVAGSPNRE
-1859 ALEFLGAVYADKNL
+1859 AVEFLGAVYAESKL

-1894 VFNRGLSVEQQRE
+1894 VFNEGLTVGQQRE
-1907 EINSIRESQNINTP
+1907 EINRIRESQNINTP
-1921 QDVLRVFTTFDRE
+1921 QDVLRVFNTFDRE

-1948 PREARVTRSD
+1948 PAEARVTRRD
-1958 VLTGGIQLLTNF
+1958 VLAGGIQLLTNF
-1970 DERINAAAVANNF
+1970 DERINAATVANNF

-1989 KLRPEALETIEA
+1989 ELRPEALETIEA

-2010 EALLKYGIPAG
+2010 EALLKFNLPAG
-2021 SLKIDE
+2021 SLQIDDK
-2027 AEFLA
+2027 EFLA
-2032 FVELASQGID
+2032 FL
-2042 ALTERVNNFRKAL
+2042 ERVAQNLDELIARVDRFRVAL
-2055 QDIEHTQVNLD
+2055 QDVVLAQSSVD
-2066 VNFTQT
+2066 VNFTRLLRENDFVDDT
-2072 LINEGFL
+2072 AVVGSLER
-2079 DPDAIIA
+2079 
-2086 PLQARR
+2086 RR
-2092 DLYASNEE
+2092 DTVAEQETL
-2100 EARGRLPDL
+2100 ARTRAPDL
-2109 ASLDVTDDAATDR
+2109 AQIDPRDDAAADR
-2122 ALGTLNEVLNALE
+2122 AIGAWNNVLTLIEEKGRAILGIYKTE
-2135 ARGQALLAIF
+2135 LAIIDMQI
-2145 KAESAAIDARIETL
+2145 ADVIAARNAAIDVEIEAVKVHIKVIEEQTEATKAQL
-2159 VAARMAAID
+2159 VVIGEQTKALN
-2168 AEVAAVREQIA
+2168 EQISTVDEQTA
-2179 VVEAVTDAIRDQVK
+2179 TLDKQIRAYFSAQ
-2193 AIDEQIKGI
+2193 ISFFDEQIK
-2202 DRQIKAIDKRA
+2202 AFEA
-2213 GAVQDQIKAIDLERD
+2213 TVTAFER
-2228 AINDLIK
+2228 
-2235 AIDKRADA
+2235 
-2243 VTKEI
+2243 T
-2248 KGIDRERDAIN
+2248 
-2259 DLIEAIDKR
+2259 
-2268 ADAVTKEIKGI
+2268 
-2279 DLERSLIND
+2279 SLS
-2288 QIEAIDKR
+2288 AR
-2296 AGAVQDEI
+2296 
-2304 RGIDK
+2304 
-2309 QTTAITKQIPAINK
+2309 
-2323 QTAAITAQ
+2323 
-2331 ISAIDNQ
+2331 SAIDA
-2338 IKELQTTVK
+2338 L
-2347 AFEQVS
+2347 
-2353 LNAQKAIDSI
+2353 
-2363 VASVST
+2363 VASIST
-2369 APEQEAAVQRQ
+2369 LPEQEAAIQRR
-2380 LADQET
+2380 LADTET
-2386 ELRNPDLT
+2386 ALARPDL
-2394 SVERASIL
+2394 SPVERAGLL
-2402 NEIIALSSQQVKLL
+2402 NDIVTLSKEQVDLL
-2416 QRGDPD
+2416 RQDDPL
-2422 AVRDFIKNVILPRLE
+2422 AAREFVRNVILPRLE
-2437 GIQDNAD
+2437 GVRDISD
-2444 TTSMT
+2444 T
-2449 ADTSIEVLQAEKDAQ
+2449 EGAEAGTELERLV
-2464 IAAKDILIAEKD
+2464 AAKDLLIAERDLELAKRNGDIATKD
-2476 NLIAAKDILIAEKD
+2476 ALLLDKDVLIAERD
-2490 NLIARRDEIIAEK
+2490 TLLARK
-2503 DVLFAQRDI
+2503 DVLVTERDALSAQRDI
-2512 LDAKKDILN
+2512 LTA
-2521 AKRDEI
+2521 
-2527 IAEKDNLISAKDIL
+2527 NLA
-2541 DAEKDIL
+2541 AQ
-2548 IARRDEII
+2548 A
-2556 AEKDVLFAE
+2556 AE
-2565 RDILDAKKDELIVEK
+2565 RDERI
-2580 DLILAEKDVLF
+2580 AEIAVLN
-2591 AQREELLENKNV
+2591 E
-2603 LLEKIALQNDRRNV
+2603 
-2617 LLDDIKVIELKRNE
+2617 KRNE
-2631 EVAGVNDLIAEKDEL
+2631 ESAEVAELILERDAL
-2646 RNQFLND
+2646 RNQFLIAITAVNKEQVTILED
-2653 ITVINEA
+2653 IRELTA
-2660 QVVVLE
+2660 
-2666 EMRAILD
+2666 
-2673 RRLAAATAALD
+2673 RRV
-2684 QLVDNPSSGTDTGAA
+2684 QAA
-2699 ETSAANERARERDE
+2699 EEDLKDVTGDPLIGSDRKAEERESSDE
-2713 RARERDERAKDR
+2713 R
-2725 AEATKERARRERES
+2725 RRERGILP
-2739 AEDRTRTG
+2739 EDKRRTTEDIDRGSGERRRGGYIPEPDIRTR
-2747 TGARVNDGDGG
+2747 G
-2758 RTRPA
+2758 R
-2763 GIGARVNAGDGG
+2763 GIP
-2775 RTRTAGSG
+2775 
-2783 ARYGINAVPAQTG
+2783 VPAVGGQTG
-2796 LFTTVRQPTLIRT
+2796 LFTTVRQPTIIRA
-2809 GEGGFPEDVL
+2809 GEGGFAEDVL
-2819 IRPHRQGGIA
+2819 IRPHRQGGLG
-2829 GGEGGNGGGGGGG
+2829 GGEGSEGMGAGAG

-2854 DRNIGDATELA
+2854 DRNIGDAEELA
-2865 AEATEH
+2865 SEITEK
-2871 MIEVLNEQL
+2871 MVTTINEQL
-2880 RFGEARIIIKDE
+2880 RFGEARVIIKDE
-2892 ILEES
+2892 ILEEST

>member
-1 MPDVAV
+1 MPDVSV

-14 EQVERAFARLAR
+14 EQVERAFSRLAR
-26 AGDSLERR
+26 AGDTLERR

-53 ANAERNIRRNLT
+53 ARNLR
-65 SNVAASNLL
+65 NNQQNLTAL
-74 ARAEQ
+74 ERAEQ
-79 LRESRITNATRARA
+79 SRNDKIDNATRKRA
-93 RALENIDLKYKQSTS
+93 
-108 QIKTS
+108 
-113 AAESITAVRRLSQ
+113 Q
-126 AETSR
+126 AE
-131 EDRLADASR
+131 
-140 KRSRA
+140 K
-145 VTEARVAYNRS
+145 
-156 RKGIQDD
+156 
-163 AADTTR
+163 
-169 ATNLLARAEE
+169 
-179 QRGERLRKSAVTRT
+179 
-193 RAEEDANARYLQSA
+193 
-207 RTITQSTK
+207 
-215 DSEVLTNRLANAE
+215 
-228 ASRNQRLERTGTDH
+228 
-242 VRRLQDANTAY
+242 
-253 TNATRLINQNTESS
+253 
-267 TNATRR
+267 
-273 LADASRAKETSIK
+273 
-286 RAARI
+286 
-291 ETSAIADTN
+291 
-300 AAYERTARNINQNT
+300 
-314 TTAEQATSRL
+314 
-324 ARAERTRNDRRVL
+324 
-337 AEQSYAQT
+337 
-345 VADANTTFEKSSRNR
+345 
-360 GQQLTNQAALTARLA
+360 
-375 RAEQIR
+375 
-381 DDRIANATRTRARA
+381 
-395 EEDAQAN
+395 DAQAT
-402 FARTAENAQRAGTTS
+402 FARTAETAQRVGTTS

-439 RQLSTVGRRFRSV
+439 RQLSTIGRRFRSV

-466 QIGRGIAFLITQ
+466 QIGRGIGYLITQ
-478 GIGFNM
+478 GIGFNR

-666 QDSFRGLGDIL
+666 QDSFRGLGDVL
-677 RGARDRLTE
+677 RGARDRLKE

-713 ILINVGTYLADAI
+713 ILINVGTYLADVI
-726 NSITEFTVRTPGFIT
+726 NKVTEFTVRTPAFIT
-741 GLTITF
+741 GLTFIF

-761 ARVFEFFGFLASS
+761 ARVIEFFGFLASS

-780 KTIFGDD
+780 STIFGDD
-787 PVVRAQ
+787 PAVRAQ

-807 FASAAAGAGGGGS
+807 FASAAAGAGGGSGS

-829 EFLSSRSSS
+829 EFLSSQSSS

-872 NRKIVGFFRSQ
+872 NRKIVGFFRNQ

-894 NTFGETLINLFEG
+894 NTFGETLINLFQG
-907 VKEFVSDINRSITF
+907 VKEFIRDINRSITF

-948 TFVKELAASFFENLG
+948 TFVKELATSFFENLVPLLTGAAVGLGVGG
-963 PLIISTAAGAL
+963 PAGAAI
-974 SGVSV
+974 G
-979 AGVPGAALG
+979 AGAAT
-988 AGFAAAAFVGPSFRD
+988 AAFVGPRFQAL
-1003 RLQGSADRTSATDR
+1003 LQGSADRTSATDR

-1147 QTTRIDIIQDRT
+1147 QITRSDISRGLI

-1164 IAARETQIEN
+1164 IGARETQIEN

-1179 LLRVGSLEGGPASV
+1179 LLRVGGLEGGSASV
-1193 NRAAELRR
+1193 NRVAELRR
-1201 QNVPREFESLL
+1201 LAVPQEFESLL
-1212 DERAAFQTGQAQFDA
+1212 DERAAFQTGQAQFVD
-1227 QTDLT
+1227 QTELV
-1232 ALKQVTAERQTQ
+1232 LLQQITAERETQ
-1244 HQLVTQTLETQQ
+1244 HQLTTQALETRQQ
-1256 RSLDQELSTLRDTES
+1256 ALNQELSILRSTES

-1281 EIGRVQQSQGNE
+1281 EIGRVQQSQGSE

-1298 QDQATLD
+1298 QDQASLD
-1305 EQNLLFARKQL
+1305 KQNLAFARTQL
-1316 TDFTV
+1316 VDFVT
-1321 IRAEQL
+1321 IRGEQR
-1327 QLLLSSGASGEQ
+1327 QLIVNAGASGTQ

-1394 VAIVNQ
+1394 IAIVNQ

-1412 SGVNLGQLRRA
+1412 SSVNLGQLQRA
-1423 SSLRATQLELATQ
+1423 SSIRATQLELATK

-1445 QQELSLLQS
+1445 QQELSFLQS

-1467 RIGAIEQLQGEL
+1467 SIGAIEQLQGEL
-1479 KIRSLQEQITLRQQ
+1479 KIKSLQEQITLRQQ
-1493 ELRIAEE
+1493 ELRIVED
-1500 SLAFSAT
+1500 SLVFSAT
-1507 QSVQTR
+1507 QSDQTR
-1513 SELVSAGASPREL
+1513 SQLVSAGASPREL
-1526 QNFDETSV
+1526 QVFDEASV
-1534 QTIETLKTRIQ
+1534 QTVETLKTRIQ

-1551 DLTNGSIEETGAAMI
+1551 DLTNGSIEETGAAME
-1566 RAGKQTEES
+1566 RAAEQTEES
-1575 LRKISTVTVNIGA
+1575 LKKISTVTVNLGA
-1588 VARTSIRE
+1588 VARSSIRE
-1596 FLVGVSRGTAKVGDF
+1596 FLIGVSRGTAKVGDF
-1611 FANLGD
+1611 FSNLSS
-1617 SIRGHVT
+1617 SISGHVT

-1629 ALTSKLD
+1629 ALSSKLD
-1636 FDLVFERNVISLGG
+1636 FDLEFERNVISLGG

-1698 GTPGGPQGPPAPGTP
+1698 GTPGGPPGPPAPGTP
-1713 GTSGANL
+1713 GTSAANL

-1728 LGQQLARAGIEIAGL
+1728 LGQQLARAGIEIGSIFA
-1743 LASRP
+1743 REP

-1776 GGRIVGTAFGGPIG
+1776 GGRIVGTAIGGPIG

-1795 FVGDF
+1795 FLGDF
-1800 VGSFFG
+1800 VGSFLG
-1806 ALFGGLFAPGRI
+1806 GLLGGLFGPGRI
-1818 AAEKKKIR
+1818 AKEKSQTR
-1826 NYFDDILSFDPS
+1826 GYLGDTFSFDPS
-1838 FRNQPGA
+1838 FKNLSQAR
-1845 AKGTA
+1845 KGSA
-1850 FVPGAPDRE
+1850 FVPGFPDRE
-1859 ALEFLGAVYADKNL
+1859 AIEFLAADYSADAI

-1878 QGLGTVQRFA
+1878 RGLGTAQRYA
-1888 NQFFNA
+1888 NQFYNA
-1894 VFNRGLSVEQQRE
+1894 VFNEGLTVGEQRE
-1907 EINSIRESQNINTP
+1907 EANRLAERQGIDSPR
-1921 QDVLRVFTTFDRE
+1921 DALRVFNRFDRD

-1948 PREARVTRSD
+1948 PAEARVTRRD
-1958 VLTGGIQLLTNF
+1958 VLTGAIQFSTDF
-1970 DERINAAAVANNF
+1970 DERVDATAFANNL

-1989 KLRPEALETIEA
+1989 RLRPEALETIAA
-2001 IRNGSIDVE
+2001 IRDGSIDVE
-2010 EALLKYGIPAG
+2010 EALLKYNIPAG
-2021 SLKIDE
+2021 SLQIDE

-2032 FVELASQGID
+2032 FVELAKKSLDELI
-2042 ALTERVNNFRKAL
+2042 ERVDNFRKAL
-2055 QDIEHTQVNLD
+2055 QSIEHTQVNLD

-2079 DPDAIIA
+2079 EPDAIIA
-2086 PLQARR
+2086 PLRARA
-2092 DLYASNEE
+2092 DLYATNEAD
-2100 EARGRLPDL
+2100 ARGRLPDL

-2122 ALGTLNEVLNALE
+2122 ALNTLNEVLDALE
-2135 ARGQALLAIF
+2135 ARGAALLAIF
-2145 KAESAAIDARIETL
+2145 KAESAAIDAEIKAL
-2159 VAARMAAID
+2159 VTARMAAID
-2168 AEVAAVREQIA
+2168 AEVAVVQTQIDA
-2179 VVEAVTDAIRDQVK
+2179 INMVTDAIKDQIT
-2193 AIDEQIKGI
+2193 AIDFHIRAVNKEIS
-2202 DRQIKAIDKRA
+2202 AIDKQTT
-2213 GAVQDQIKAIDLERD
+2213 VITKQ
-2228 AINDLIK
+2228 
-2235 AIDKRADA
+2235 
-2243 VTKEI
+2243 VT
-2248 KGIDRERDAIN
+2248 A
-2259 DLIEAIDKR
+2259 
-2268 ADAVTKEIKGI
+2268 
-2279 DLERSLIND
+2279 
-2288 QIEAIDKR
+2288 
-2296 AGAVQDEI
+2296 
-2304 RGIDK
+2304 IDK
-2309 QTTAITKQIPAINK
+2309 QTTAIKD
-2323 QTAAITAQ
+2323 Q
-2331 ISAIDNQ
+2331 ISAIDDQ
-2338 IKELQTTVK
+2338 IKELLTTVK

-2353 LNAQKAIDSI
+2353 SNAQNAIDAI

-2369 APEQEAAVQRQ
+2369 VPEQEAAIQRRI
-2380 LADQET
+2380 ADRET
-2386 ELRNPDLT
+2386 ELLNPDLT
-2394 SVERASIL
+2394 PVERAGIL
-2402 NEIIALSSQQVKLL
+2402 NEIVALTPAQFNLLL
-2416 QRGDPD
+2416 QSDP
-2422 AVRDFIKNVILPRLE
+2422 AAARAYAENVSIPRLE
-2437 GIQDNAD
+2437 GIQDSAD

-2449 ADTSIEVLQAEKDAQ
+2449 ATTDIGVLQAEKDA
-2464 IAAKDILIAEKD
+2464 
-2476 NLIAAKDILIAEKD
+2476 
-2490 NLIARRDEIIAEK
+2490 EI
-2503 DVLFAQRDI
+2503 
-2512 LDAKKDILN
+2512 
-2521 AKRDEI
+2521 AKRDV
-2527 IAEKDNLISAKDIL
+2527 LI
-2541 DAEKDIL
+2541 AEKDIL
-2548 IARRDEII
+2548 IAKRDE
-2556 AEKDVLFAE
+2556 L
-2565 RDILDAKKDELIVEK
+2565 
-2580 DLILAEKDVLF
+2580 LAEKDILL
-2591 AQREELLENKNV
+2591 AEREILLEDKNSLLEQLHIEDLKRNELLAD
-2603 LLEKIALQNDRRNV
+2603 IAL
-2617 LLDDIKVIELKRNE
+2617 IELQRNE
-2631 EVAGVNDLIAEKDEL
+2631 EVAGVNELIAEKDEL
-2646 RNQFLND
+2646 RNKFLID
-2653 ITVINEA
+2653 ITAINEA
-2660 QVVVLE
+2660 QAVVLE
-2666 EMRAILD
+2666 EMREILD
-2673 RRLAAATAALD
+2673 RRLTAAVDSLEALENSPFINTDLDKDDDTRTDIRSRPGAEDDAAEEREKERVAKEKERADAAA
-2684 QLVDNPSSGTDTGAA
+2684 
-2699 ETSAANERARERDE
+2699 
-2713 RARERDERAKDR
+2713 ERAKDR
-2725 AEATKERARRERES
+2725 AEAAEDRARRGRERTEATEERARERAERAREKAERDKERNERARERAEAAKERARRERES
-2739 AEDRTRTG
+2739 AESAASG
-2747 TGARVNDGDGG
+2747 TYTTAENREREKENARKRDEVARERARRERESAANRRKNDLSSGSSLHPIIAALLGLSSSSRQGDTPVVGG
-2758 RTRPA
+2758 
-2763 GIGARVNAGDGG
+2763 
-2775 RTRTAGSG
+2775 
-2783 ARYGINAVPAQTG
+2783 QTG
-2796 LFTTVRQPTLIRT
+2796 LFTTVRQPTIIRA
-2809 GEGGFPEDVL
+2809 GEGGFAEDVL
-2819 IRPHRQGGIA
+2819 IRPHRQGGMG
-2829 GGEGGNGGGGGGG
+2829 GGEGSEAG

-2854 DRNIGDATELA
+2854 DRNIGDAEELA
-2865 AEATEH
+2865 SEITEK
-2871 MIEVLNEQL
+2871 MVTTINEQL
-2880 RFGEARIIIKDE
+2880 RFGEARVIIKDE
-2892 ILEES
+2892 ILEEST

>member
-14 EQVERAFARLAR
+14 EQVERAFSRLAR

-126 AETSR
+126 AETLR

-345 VADANTTFEKSSRNR
+345 VADANTTFEKSSRSR

-466 QIGRGIAFLITQ
+466 QIGRGIGYLIAQ

-677 RGARDRLTE
+677 RGARDRLKE

-713 ILINVGTYLADAI
+713 ILINVGTYLADVI
-726 NSITEFTVRTPGFIT
+726 NSVTEFTVRTPAFIT
-741 GLTITF
+741 GLTFLF

-761 ARVFEFFGFLASS
+761 ARVVEFFGFLSSS

-780 KTIFGDD
+780 STIFGDD
-787 PVVRAQ
+787 PAVRAQ

-807 FASAAAGAGGGGS
+807 FASAAAGAGGGSGS

-829 EFLSSRSSS
+829 EFLSSQSSS

-872 NRKIVGFFRSQ
+872 NRKIVGFFRNQ

-894 NTFGETLINLFEG
+894 NTFGETLINLFQG
-907 VKEFVSDINRSITF
+907 VKEFIRDINRSITF

-948 TFVKELAASFFENLG
+948 TFVKELATSFFENLVPLLTGAAVGLGVGG
-963 PLIISTAAGAL
+963 PAGAAI
-974 SGVSV
+974 G
-979 AGVPGAALG
+979 AGAAT
-988 AGFAAAAFVGPSFRD
+988 AAFVGPRFQEL
-1003 RLQGSADRTSATDR
+1003 LQGSADRTSATDR

-1147 QTTRIDIIQDRT
+1147 QSTRIDIIQDRT

-1400 QASRAASRQEFE
+1400 QASRATSRQEFE

-1545 DLKNTI
+1545 ELKNTI
-1551 DLTNGSIEETGAAMI
+1551 DLTNGSIEETGAAMQ
-1566 RAGKQTEES
+1566 RAGEQTEENI
-1575 LRKISTVTVNIGA
+1575 RKIATVTVNLGA
-1588 VARTSIRE
+1588 VTRNSIRE
-1596 FLVGVSRGTAKVGDF
+1596 FLIGVSRGTAKVGDF
-1611 FANLGD
+1611 FSNLAD
-1617 SIRGHVT
+1617 SISANVT
-1624 GGLAD
+1624 GGLAE
-1629 ALTSKLD
+1629 ALTSKLE

-1650 IFGTFGTRVSEVFQG
+1650 IFGTFGDRVSAVFEG
-1665 VFDKIQ
+1665 VFDKIR
-1671 QGFAAISGQT
+1671 QGFASISGQT
-1681 IQAPVIVGEV
+1681 IQAPTVVGEV
-1691 GPQLPAP
+1691 GPQLPPP

-1713 GTSGANL
+1713 GTPSAGVPTQATQSNL
-1720 APAAQGTP
+1720 T
-1728 LGQQLARAGIEIAGL
+1728 QQLAIAGIEIGSL
-1743 LASRP
+1743 LAREP

-1776 GGRIVGTAFGGPIG
+1776 GGRLIGTAFGGPIG

-1806 ALFGGLFAPGRI
+1806 ALFGGLFGPGRI
-1818 AAEKKKIR
+1818 ASEKKKIR
-1826 NYFDDILSFDPS
+1826 NYFDEVLSFDPS

-1850 FVPGAPDRE
+1850 FVAGSPNRE
-1859 ALEFLGAVYADKNL
+1859 AVEFLGAVYAESKL
-1873 RKNDE
+1873 QKNDE

-1894 VFNRGLSVEQQRE
+1894 VFNEGLTVGQQRE
-1907 EINSIRESQNINTP
+1907 EINRIRESQNINTP
-1921 QDVLRVFTTFDRE
+1921 QDVLRVFNTFDRE

-1948 PREARVTRSD
+1948 PAEARVTRRD
-1958 VLTGGIQLLTNF
+1958 VLAGGIQLLTNF
-1970 DERINAAAVANNF
+1970 DERINAATVANNF

-1989 KLRPEALETIEA
+1989 ELRPEALETIEA

-2010 EALLKYGIPAG
+2010 EALLKFNLPAG
-2021 SLKIDE
+2021 SLQIDDK
-2027 AEFLA
+2027 EFLA
-2032 FVELASQGID
+2032 FL
-2042 ALTERVNNFRKAL
+2042 ERVAQNLDELIARVDRFRVAL
-2055 QDIEHTQVNLD
+2055 QDVVLAQSSVD
-2066 VNFTQT
+2066 VNFTRLLRENDFVDDT
-2072 LINEGFL
+2072 AVVGSLER
-2079 DPDAIIA
+2079 
-2086 PLQARR
+2086 RR
-2092 DLYASNEE
+2092 DTVAEQETL
-2100 EARGRLPDL
+2100 ARTRAPDL
-2109 ASLDVTDDAATDR
+2109 AQIDPRDDAAADR
-2122 ALGTLNEVLNALE
+2122 AIGAWNNVLTLIEEKGRAILGIYKTE
-2135 ARGQALLAIF
+2135 LAIIDMQI
-2145 KAESAAIDARIETL
+2145 ADVIAARNAAIDVEIEAVKVHIKVIEEQTEATKAQL
-2159 VAARMAAID
+2159 VVIGEQTKALN
-2168 AEVAAVREQIA
+2168 EQISTVDEQTA
-2179 VVEAVTDAIRDQVK
+2179 TLDKQIRAYFSAQ
-2193 AIDEQIKGI
+2193 ISFFDEQIK
-2202 DRQIKAIDKRA
+2202 AFEA
-2213 GAVQDQIKAIDLERD
+2213 TVTAFER
-2228 AINDLIK
+2228 
-2235 AIDKRADA
+2235 
-2243 VTKEI
+2243 T
-2248 KGIDRERDAIN
+2248 
-2259 DLIEAIDKR
+2259 
-2268 ADAVTKEIKGI
+2268 
-2279 DLERSLIND
+2279 SLS
-2288 QIEAIDKR
+2288 AR
-2296 AGAVQDEI
+2296 
-2304 RGIDK
+2304 
-2309 QTTAITKQIPAINK
+2309 
-2323 QTAAITAQ
+2323 
-2331 ISAIDNQ
+2331 SAIDA
-2338 IKELQTTVK
+2338 L
-2347 AFEQVS
+2347 
-2353 LNAQKAIDSI
+2353 
-2363 VASVST
+2363 VASIST
-2369 APEQEAAVQRQ
+2369 LPEQEAAIQRR
-2380 LADQET
+2380 LADTET
-2386 ELRNPDLT
+2386 ALARPDL
-2394 SVERASIL
+2394 SPVERAGLL
-2402 NEIIALSSQQVKLL
+2402 NDIVTLSKEQVDLL
-2416 QRGDPD
+2416 RQDDPL
-2422 AVRDFIKNVILPRLE
+2422 AAREFVRNVVLPRLE
-2437 GIQDNAD
+2437 GVRDISD
-2444 TTSMT
+2444 T
-2449 ADTSIEVLQAEKDAQ
+2449 EGAEAGTELERLV
-2464 IAAKDILIAEKD
+2464 AAKDLLIAERDLELAKRNGDIATKD
-2476 NLIAAKDILIAEKD
+2476 ALLLDKDVLIAERD
-2490 NLIARRDEIIAEK
+2490 TLLARK
-2503 DVLFAQRDI
+2503 DVLVTERDALSAQRDI
-2512 LDAKKDILN
+2512 LTA
-2521 AKRDEI
+2521 
-2527 IAEKDNLISAKDIL
+2527 NLA
-2541 DAEKDIL
+2541 AQ
-2548 IARRDEII
+2548 A
-2556 AEKDVLFAE
+2556 AE
-2565 RDILDAKKDELIVEK
+2565 RDERI
-2580 DLILAEKDVLF
+2580 AEIAVLN
-2591 AQREELLENKNV
+2591 E
-2603 LLEKIALQNDRRNV
+2603 
-2617 LLDDIKVIELKRNE
+2617 KRNE
-2631 EVAGVNDLIAEKDEL
+2631 ESAEVAELILERDAL
-2646 RNQFLND
+2646 RNQFLID
-2653 ITVINEA
+2653 ITAVNKE
-2660 QVVVLE
+2660 QVTILE
-2666 EMRAILD
+2666 DIRELTA
-2673 RRLAAATAALD
+2673 RRV
-2684 QLVDNPSSGTDTGAA
+2684 QAA
-2699 ETSAANERARERDE
+2699 EEDLKDVTGDPLIDSDRKAEERESSDE
-2713 RARERDERAKDR
+2713 R
-2725 AEATKERARRERES
+2725 RRERGILP
-2739 AEDRTRTG
+2739 EDKRRTTEDIDRGSGERRRGGYIPEPDIRTR
-2747 TGARVNDGDGG
+2747 G
-2758 RTRPA
+2758 R
-2763 GIGARVNAGDGG
+2763 GIP
-2775 RTRTAGSG
+2775 
-2783 ARYGINAVPAQTG
+2783 VPAVGGQTG
-2796 LFTTVRQPTLIRT
+2796 LFTTVRQPTIIRA
-2809 GEGGFPEDVL
+2809 GEGGFAEDVL
-2819 IRPHRQGGIA
+2819 IRPHRQGGLG
-2829 GGEGGNGGGGGGG
+2829 GGEGSEGLGAGAGA
-2842 VTINI
+2842 TINI
-2847 TNQFVIG
+2847 TNQFMIG
-2854 DRNIGDATELA
+2854 DRNIGDAEALASEITEKMV
-2865 AEATEH
+2865 ET
-2871 MIEVLNEQL
+2871 LNEQL
-2880 RFGEARIIIKDE
+2880 RFGEARVIIKDE
-2892 ILEES
+2892 ILEEST